1 MSEQIQGSAPDN
13 REVRQL
19 GMICHLIALVGI
31 IIPFGSVLG
40 PLIFWQLKKG
50 VSPFV
55 DEQGKEAL
63 NFWLNVL
70 VVGIVL
76 AILAR
81 IPLLGLIF
89 LLALVVVGLGALGL
103 TVFAAI
109 KINEGQ
115 NWRYPLPILRL
126 IK

>member
-1 MSEQIQGSAPDN
+1 MTEQAQGTAPDN

-31 IIPFGSVLG
+31 IVPFGSVLG

-50 VSPFV
+50 VDPFV
-55 DEQGKEAL
+55 DEQGKESL

-70 VVGIVL
+70 VIGIV
-76 AILAR
+76 AGILTR

-89 LLALVVVGLGALGL
+89 LLVLVVVGLGALGL
-103 TVFAAI
+103 TVYAAV